1 MNPQCII
8 SVSSAHYQ
16 CIISTSSS
24 HHQLINRA
32 SSALHKAYHQR
43 NMSTS
48 SAHHPRVL
56 HCLLC
61 LVSYY
66 ESLWAIRLSSMPTWQ
81 WHCPSQRALGLCPT
95 TCPRAQHA
103 WWQQSGVIGICLSIS
118 LGTGF
123 LFVCAKE
130 NASQHQA
137 KY

>member
-1 MNPQCII
+1 MHHQSIISESSMHHQCITSASSVHHQCII
-8 SVSSAHYQ
+8 SASSVYHQGIIKASSLAHY
-16 CIISTSSS
+16 
-24 HHQLINRA
+24 
-32 SSALHKAYHQR
+32 
-43 NMSTS
+43 
-48 SAHHPRVL
+48 PRVL